1 MKALIVEPS
10 RFFASVLS
18 AMLLRHQ
25 IESDIVTTG
34 EAGLNALGSNSY
46 DLMCFAYALGDMN
59 GKEFFLQAKVKSL
72 ANYFPSFM
80 ITSGVERQDIQM
92 ALSLGVTDCVLKNEL
107 GQLETAI
114 AAIASQAGKT
124 LHGRVLLVEDSDV
137 IAAHS
142 QSILTGLGLQVDRC
156 KDANDAL
163 KLLRRR
169 QYDLLITD
177 FMLEGEQTGL
187 WLVRRLRESA
197 IANQNIPVLAISG
210 FEEPTRKIE
219 ILRAGANDFVAKP
232 VLDEEL
238 ILRVSNLL
246 NTRML
251 LARLE
256 KQYEYMRALAL
267 HDQLTGLYN
276 RHYLEQRMANFLA
289 GCDQKKQGVGLIAL
303 DIDHFKHIND
313 QHGHATGDRVL
324 EAIAQVISDSGRNG
338 AIAARLGGEEFML
351 LQPDIHLVR
360 AAMRAEGIRHRIE
373 SLRPADIHVTAS
385 MGVVVRQ
392 PGESFEHMLQ
402 RADRLVYACKGKG
415 RNQIMA
421 G

>member
-197 IANQNIPVLAISG
+197 IANQNIPVLAISAAASPHTVRKAREAG
-210 FEEPTRKIE
+210 FIDYVT
-219 ILRAGANDFVAKP
+219 KP
-232 VLDEEL
+232 FDVP
-238 ILRVSNLL
+238 
-246 NTRML
+246 
-251 LARLE
+251 
-256 KQYEYMRALAL
+256 AL
-267 HDQLTGLYN
+267 
-276 RHYLEQRMANFLA
+276 
-289 GCDQKKQGVGLIAL
+289 V
-303 DIDHFKHIND
+303 
-313 QHGHATGDRVL
+313 
-324 EAIAQVISDSGRNG
+324 
-338 AIAARLGGEEFML
+338 ARLGQILE
-351 LQPDIHLVR
+351 
-360 AAMRAEGIRHRIE
+360 HR
-373 SLRPADIHVTAS
+373 SSD
-385 MGVVVRQ
+385 
-392 PGESFEHMLQ
+392 
-402 RADRLVYACKGKG
+402 D
-415 RNQIMA
+415 
-421 G
+421 